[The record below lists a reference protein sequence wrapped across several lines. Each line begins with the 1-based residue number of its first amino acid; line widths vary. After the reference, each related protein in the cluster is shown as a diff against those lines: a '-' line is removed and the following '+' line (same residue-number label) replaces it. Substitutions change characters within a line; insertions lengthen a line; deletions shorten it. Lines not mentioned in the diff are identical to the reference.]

1 MTSRVGCSVRIAM
14 VWRGCGVQRTTCA
27 PGRATRGL
35 GGAQLCDAKFNRL
48 YANTCYINYI
58 LSYCV
63 ARRIDYNQSSSTDK
77 ALEPTV
83 SAACFALMRLLRWAP
98 SSSRVPSPGP
108 GRPRCAPRSLP
119 APRPAASTA
128 SLTFPT
134 PHTVPHSRLAPE
146 GCALG
151 ERSFQHKRMVLAGRR
166 GSGLPLSPRGRAVS
180 TRVPA

>member
-1 MTSRVGCSVRIAM
+1 VTSRVGCSVRIAM

-27 PGRATRGL
+27 PGRATRGGL
-35 GGAQLCDAKFNRL
+35 NSAMQSS
-48 YANTCYINYI
+48 INYI

-63 ARRIDYNQSSSTDK
+63 ARRIDYNQSSATDK

-119 APRPAASTA
+119 APRPAAPTA

>member
-1 MTSRVGCSVRIAM
+1 MAWLRCTAYYM
-14 VWRGCGVQRTTCA
+14 RTR
-27 PGRATRGL
+27 PGHQ
-35 GGAQLCDAKFNRL
+35 GGAQLTQFNSAMQSSSNRL